1 VAGEPVRRELPQV
14 LIGLLV
20 LAVALG
26 VAIPVTAAIVMN
38 GIRDV
43 KRTRDTIVVT
53 GSAKQPITA
62 NLALWNFEV
71 SSISRSPAKAAQ
83 LLRRKGDAVRSFLRR
98 GGLTGAAVAE
108 PPLTVEPTTVEIPTG
123 LAKPRFRSVP
133 AYYVS
138 QTFAVQTRNIDA
150 VERTSASV
158 SQLLLQGVDVSVGR
172 IRYLSTELKT
182 AKYAAL
188 RKATADAQDRASTI
202 AQGLG
207 GHLGAVRSV
216 HLGVYQITPR
226 NSTDVSG
233 EGINDTSSRAKDV
246 TAVVTVTFAVDR

>member
-1 VAGEPVRRELPQV
+1 MAENPQRRELPQV

-20 LAVALG
+20 LSVALG

-43 KRTRDTIVVT
+43 KQTRDSIVVT

-62 NLALWNFEV
+62 NLALWNV
-71 SSISRSPAKAAQ
+71 SVASTAREPADAARSLRVKAA
-83 LLRRKGDAVRSFLRR
+83 AVRTFLRD
-98 GGLTGAAVAE
+98 GALTGSDVGE
-108 PPLTVEPTTVEIPTG
+108 PPLSVEPTSVQVPTG
-123 LAKPRFRSVP
+123 LAKPRFRAVP
-133 AYYVS
+133 AYRVS
-138 QTFAVQTRNIDA
+138 QSFDVHTTNIDA
-150 VERTSASV
+150 VEKTAASADK
-158 SQLLLQGVDVSVGR
+158 LLLQGVDAFVAP
-172 IRYLSTELKT
+172 IQYLSTELKA
-182 AKYAAL
+182 AKYGAL
-188 RKATADAQDRASTI
+188 RKATADARDRAATI

-207 GHLGAVRSV
+207 GRLGAVRSV